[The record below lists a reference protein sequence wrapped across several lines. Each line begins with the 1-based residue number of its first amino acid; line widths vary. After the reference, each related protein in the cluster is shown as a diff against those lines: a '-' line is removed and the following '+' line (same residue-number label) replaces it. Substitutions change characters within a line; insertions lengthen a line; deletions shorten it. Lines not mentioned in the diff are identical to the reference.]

1 MLARR
6 RQMTQRKRSK
16 INVRIPAALAGLCL
30 LRVCMM
36 YATHRDALPRDAIDE
51 VRVPTQGFVI
61 AMNNETGWRVAR
73 RLQQAFGIRDMHVVV
88 GHVGNVSTMALYNQ
102 HLMRNRRTDTLQ
114 IGNLNMLGC
123 LESHREAWTRVTQ
136 VSYIFEEDA
145 VPAAGALRTVKT
157 LLLDNVDRHWSVIHL
172 EPPSGFVSRNIITP
186 DVGQYTNIGKITQT
200 CRDCIVYSNRGY
212 IITKEAAQILLQHYE
227 PPVVQADAYM
237 SLMNAYHPRFKQVWT
252 RVQAVDWSPHI
263 SSIQEFELIS
273 VKHVL
278 LNLIKQ

>member
-1 MLARR
+1 MSA
-6 RQMTQRKRSK
+6 SF
-16 INVRIPAALAGLCL
+16 AGVCL
-30 LRVCMM
+30 LQFFIIYV
-36 YATHRDALPRDAIDE
+36 THREALPRDAIDE

-61 AMNNETGWRVAR
+61 AMNNETGWKVAR
-73 RLQQAFGIRDMHVVV
+73 RLQRAFGIRDMHVVV
-88 GHVGNVSTMALYNQ
+88 GHVANVSTMTLYNQ
-102 HLMRNRRTDTLQ
+102 YLMRNRRTDTLQ

-123 LESHREAWTRVTQ
+123 LESHREAWARVKQ

-145 VPAAGALRTVKT
+145 VPAKGALRTVKT
-157 LLLDNVDRHWSVIHL
+157 LLMDNVDRHWSVIHL
-172 EPPSGFVSRNIITP
+172 EPPSGFVSRSLFTP
-186 DVGQYTNIGKITQT
+186 DIGQYTNIGKITQT

-212 IITKEAAQILLQHYE
+212 IITQEAAQLLLQNYE

-237 SLMNAYHPRFKQVWT
+237 SLMNAYNPKFKQVWS

-273 VKHVL
+273 VEHIL